1 MSGFFGVVS
10 KKDCILPLFFGV
22 DYHSHLGTKR
32 GGLAVYGEDG
42 FTRSIHKIENSPFR
56 TKFEKDVEMMHGN
69 LGIGCISDNEPQP
82 ILINSKRGSFAI
94 STVGRIN
101 NLEQLIEDCYNKGNI
116 QFTEMTLGKINPTE
130 VVAALINQKDNVAE
144 GIEHAQNLID
154 GSCSILLL
162 FNDKIIAARDKYGRT
177 PIAIGKNKDGFCV
190 TFENSAFINLGFK
203 FYKDLGAGEIV
214 SITAEE
220 LVVLKEANKKKKVCS
235 FLWTYYGYP
244 TSTYEGVG
252 VETMRYRCGEL
263 MRQYDEGL
271 NLDYVAGIPDSG
283 LAHAIGYSNV
293 SNIPFARPFI
303 KYTPTWPR
311 SFMPSA
317 QNQRNLIAR
326 MKLIPVYDLIKDK
339 KLLLIDDSI
348 VRGTQLRETVD
359 FLYDAGVEEVHVRLA
374 CPPIMY
380 GCKYLNFS
388 RSNSDL
394 ELIARKTICELEGSE
409 DVPKEIIDQYIDWD
423 NPKHKQLID
432 AICKKMNF
440 NSLRYYRIE
449 DLYEAIGIDKCNLCT
464 YCFNGKE

>member
-56 TKFEKDVEMMHGN
+56 TKFEKDVEMMHGK

-203 FYKDLGAGEIV
+203 LYKDLGAGEIV

-220 LVVLKEANKKKKVCS
+220 LVVLKEANKEKKVCS

-326 MKLIPVYDLIKDK
+326 MKLIPVYDLIKNK

-423 NPKHKQLID
+423 SPKHKQLID

-449 DLYEAIGIDKCNLCT
+449 DLYKAIGIDKCNLCT